1 MNRELNEILR
11 RVEDWPE
18 SAQAELAAL
27 VREIETQLAGGQY
40 RASAA
45 EHAGIDRGLSDAKQQ
60 NFATDDE
67 VEAVFAKHRRQ

>member
-1 MNRELNEILR
+1 MNTELSKILR

-27 VREIETQLAGGQY
+27 VREIEAQLAGGQY

-45 EHAGIDRGLSDAKQQ
+45 ERAGIDRGLSDVKQR
-60 NFATDDE
+60 NFATGNE